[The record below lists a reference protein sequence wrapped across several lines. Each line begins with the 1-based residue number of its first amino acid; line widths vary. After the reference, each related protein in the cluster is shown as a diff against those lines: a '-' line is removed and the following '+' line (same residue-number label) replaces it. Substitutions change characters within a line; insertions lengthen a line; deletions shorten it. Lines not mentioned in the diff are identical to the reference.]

1 MARDDY
7 NDYGWRGR
15 QQSGQWRPQGQSG
28 AGGGYAHGG
37 YGYRPGAYGQ
47 GSYGQGGYGQGGYG
61 PGWFGQGG
69 SGEGGY
75 VGGYGQGGSGQGGSE
90 QQTFGQHGG
99 GQPAWQGREH
109 EGMYGQPGQGQ
120 GGYRQGWSG
129 QGAYG
134 EGRVAWPEQREM
146 SGRVYSH
153 QEYGSESDRDRE
165 SWRGGYGQGGFSGQ
179 QSYQQGQQGYPQGQ
193 GQQEIQRGQFAGR
206 GPKGYKRADDRIRE
220 DVNEELTRNPYI
232 DATDIEV
239 KVESGEV
246 TLSGTVNERRA
257 KRLAEDL
264 AERCSGVREVHNQLR
279 VNRGQAGSERE
290 SGETKSRTGRS
301 ASSATS

>member
-15 QQSGQWRPQGQSG
+15 QQSGQWRRQGQSG
-28 AGGGYAHGG
+28 AGGGYAQGG
-37 YGYRPGAYGQ
+37 YGYGPGAYGH
-47 GSYGQGGYGQGGYG
+47 GGYGQGGYG
-61 PGWFGQGG
+61 PGWSGQGG
-69 SGEGGY
+69 YGQ
-75 VGGYGQGGSGQGGSE
+75 GGYGQGGSGQE
-90 QQTFGQHGG
+90 TFGQPGG
-99 GQPAWQGREH
+99 GQPGWQGPEH
-109 EGMYGQPGQGQ
+109 EGMYGQRGQGQ

-134 EGRVAWPEQREM
+134 EGRVAWPEQREI
-146 SGRVYSH
+146 SGRDYSR

-165 SWRGGYGQGGFSGQ
+165 SWRGGYQGGFSGQ
-179 QSYQQGQQGYPQGQ
+179 QSYQQGQQGSPQGQ
-193 GQQEIQRGQFAGR
+193 GQQGTQRGQFAGR

-220 DVNEELTRNPYI
+220 DVNEELTRNPDI

-246 TLSGTVNERRA
+246 TLTGTVDERRT